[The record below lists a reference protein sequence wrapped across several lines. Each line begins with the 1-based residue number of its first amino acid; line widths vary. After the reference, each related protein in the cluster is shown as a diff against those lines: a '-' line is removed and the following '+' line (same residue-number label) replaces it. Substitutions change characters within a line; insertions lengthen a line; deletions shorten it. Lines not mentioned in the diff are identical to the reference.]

1 MSLTKRE
8 IAIEV
13 ARTTGITQ
21 PEAMAAVQA
30 TLDCIAEEMANGGN
44 VELRNFGVFEIKTT
58 KSRVGRNP
66 NKPQNE
72 VIIPERTI
80 VKFRAGK
87 ELKARVEKLGA
98 NK

>member
-13 ARTTGITQ
+13 AKATGITQ
-21 PEAMAAVQA
+21 PEAMTAVQA
-30 TLDCIAEEMANGGN
+30 TLDCIAAEMARGGN
-44 VELRNFGVFEIKTT
+44 VELRNFGVFEIKRT

-66 NKPQNE
+66 NKPQDE

-87 ELKARVEKLGA
+87 ELKARVEKLG
-98 NK
+98 K